1 MNIPEAMIE
10 AAAVALTD
18 DRIKRWGYSEML
30 ADGLRA
36 EFLADPN
43 TTADVRA
50 VLAAA
55 LSTCTIREEWGHSR
69 KVAGA
74 QWHSHRCPTADQYRL
89 VIETAP
95 ERTTGE

>member
-1 MNIPEAMIE
+1 MNIPEAMIR
-10 AAAVALTD
+10 AVAQELGTQLRSDEWGPTHLAELARDALT
-18 DRIKRWGYSEML
+18 
-30 ADGLRA
+30 
-36 EFLADPN
+36 
-43 TTADVRA
+43 
-50 VLAAA
+50 AA

-74 QWHSHRCPTADQYRL
+74 QWHSHQCPTADQYRL